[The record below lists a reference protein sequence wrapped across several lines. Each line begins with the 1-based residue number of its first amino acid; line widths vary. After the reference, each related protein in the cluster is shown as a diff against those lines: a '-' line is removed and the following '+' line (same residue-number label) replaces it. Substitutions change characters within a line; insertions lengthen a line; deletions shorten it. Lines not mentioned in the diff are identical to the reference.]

1 MQYSQSTDIK
11 ILYSKYCKYEDPH
24 LKDQSNRLPK
34 SEQVNSDSCSTAILC
49 AAVVKFFGCMPLC
62 VRVCVVCVCAGGDG
76 SSSPLHQ
83 MKWRGPALF
92 RPLTAQ

>member
-62 VRVCVVCVCAGGDG
+62 VRVCVWCVCV
-76 SSSPLHQ
+76 LVE
-83 MKWRGPALF
+83 MVPAVHYIK
-92 RPLTAQ
+92 